1 MPKISIILEY
11 RRFSAKFILK
21 VVFSKCIILVAI
33 MSSISPQ
40 RTLLYR
46 WLSFLQKQSTCPT
59 EKEREKKVTVVDSS
73 LVHYRIIAKIF
84 NDEGEGGWWRHGY
97 EILHTLGEVTKTTA
111 LPCVLRRGGGCGGMW
126 GELMGVGRGGLWST
140 LQLVRRTIILYI

>member
-1 MPKISIILEY
+1 MFNLISHLLLKKQELNTKKKKKKKKIKVLEVSLINQRSFSRSKARLERFFSILVPLVFSYFTFECLVFMPKISIILEY

-21 VVFSKCIILVAI
+21 VVFSKYIILVAI

-59 EKEREKKVTVVDSS
+59 EKEREKKSD
-73 LVHYRIIAKIF
+73 Y
-84 NDEGEGGWWRHGY
+84 GG
-97 EILHTLGEVTKTTA
+97 
-111 LPCVLRRGGGCGGMW
+111 
-126 GELMGVGRGGLWST
+126 
-140 LQLVRRTIILYI
+140 Q